1 MGLKCGESNNY
12 NKGSACSQSILNQ
25 THSCGYSLS
34 LSLTFTDSHNHE
46 SLSLSLTRSIA
57 HIHADSLTH
66 ADSHIY
72 CHFFS
77 FKSITP
83 FPRQALSFSF
93 SLDLPSSLWTH
104 CFSLFL
110 SLMHTL
116 SHTHSWRHTIT
127 LAHTCTHPLVHMLT
141 HTRSCRHTNTLPKTI
156 NHRMCPQGLSIE

>member
-1 MGLKCGESNNY
+1 MWLF
-12 NKGSACSQSILNQ
+12 
-25 THSCGYSLS
+25 SLS

-93 SLDLPSSLWTH
+93 SLDLPSSLWIH
-104 CFSLFL
+104 CFSLIL

-116 SHTHSWRHTIT
+116 SHTHTHRGTRSPT
-127 LAHTCTHPLVHMLT
+127 LIHAHTRVVGSLLLYSHSGFCTKKNFWISAAECT
-141 HTRSCRHTNTLPKTI
+141 FRF
-156 NHRMCPQGLSIE
+156 Q

>member
-1 MGLKCGESNNY
+1 MWLF
-12 NKGSACSQSILNQ
+12 
-25 THSCGYSLS
+25 SLS

-116 SHTHSWRHTIT
+116 SHTLMEAHGHSHTLIH
-127 LAHTCTHPLVHMLT
+127 AHTHSYTCSHTHP
-141 HTRSCRHTNTLPKTI
+141 CRHTNTLPKTI